1 MKPSAIE
8 GGYALTFTV
17 NTGSNLE
24 EVVVSL
30 FFNVTLNDE
39 IYIIIKAEMK
49 GIISQNEIEN
59 S

>member
-1 MKPSAIE
+1 MKPAASE
-8 GGYALTFTV
+8 GGYALAFTV